1 MFTDIEVSHRIN
13 LCNATQGFA
22 ECLNGRCYKV
32 FQKCD
37 GKLDCEDGTDESNC
51 KLKLEFCNG
60 NGQGWKCSEGGMTDL
75 FSFYLM
81 LALWYPVI
89 EWGGLHALKLGSA
102 GIVIS
107 VTSAMQCLLCY
118 SIVTIFYPTN
128 NLFQHNVITNKLDSI
143 YIFLLTADIKNI
155 I

>member
-1 MFTDIEVSHRIN
+1 MCYVCRYSGLVVFTDIEVSHRIN

-60 NGQGWKCSEGGMTDL
+60 NGQGWNCSERGMTDL
-75 FSFYLM
+75 FSVYLK

-89 EWGGLHALKLGSA
+89 EWGGLSSTQAWLCRDSY
-102 GIVIS
+102 
-107 VTSAMQCLLCY
+107 LCY
-118 SIVTIFYPTN
+118 DRNEVLALLPIIQQTIC
-128 NLFQHNVITNKLDSI
+128 S
-143 YIFLLTADIKNI
+143 NI
-155 I
+155 M